1 MTQRF
6 SLRLF
11 CVMFIL
17 SVAGLSFAA
26 KPPPKPTA
34 TPTPTPTPT
43 ATPAPTPTATP
54 KPSVTPTATSA
65 PTATPT
71 PSATASTA
79 YCPLPV
85 DYGLASSST
94 NSPEK
99 GPGPLKALCHKGT
112 GVPKIILCLPP
123 SAYNAH
129 IQHGDIPVAFNCT
142 KEGNQGPCGP

>member
-1 MTQRF
+1 MIQRF

-11 CVMFIL
+11 CVMAIL
-17 SVAGLSFAA
+17 CVAGLSFAA
-26 KPPPKPTA
+26 KP
-34 TPTPTPTPT
+34 TPTPTPTPAPT
-43 ATPAPTPTATP
+43 AKPSATPTP
-54 KPSVTPTATSA
+54 A
-65 PTATPT
+65 PTATPRPSATVT
-71 PSATASTA
+71 PSATAAAT

-85 DYGLASSST
+85 DYGLSSSTSSTSSTT